1 MTSPLTFQKPKFRIF
16 SEKNGN
22 KNNLLLDRKLII
34 HKFAGSRHWFRS
46 TPVCGMP
53 GPCKGQVPPALAD
66 KATTTVCPEPTH
78 CHLGARKFPQGGG
91 VEPPLP
97 LKSIFS
103 DSFAPALRYCWAASV
118 ETA

>member
-1 MTSPLTFQKPKFRIF
+1 M
-16 SEKNGN
+16 
-22 KNNLLLDRKLII
+22 
-34 HKFAGSRHWFRS
+34 
-46 TPVCGMP
+46 
-53 GPCKGQVPPALAD
+53 PPALAD

-78 CHLGARKFPQGGG
+78 CHLGAQKVPQGGG